1 MQCSLVPGQ
10 LHLSRSLRTIS
21 IPLHSTIITASPRNI
36 AGFLFQY
43 KTLSATQRQLCLPV
57 WKAKKLF
64 ALSVF
69 ASIANAMGGGGIR
82 WSWLPITNYPKKQ
95 QINPWPSNIWASCY
109 SLELRTRTW
118 SHVRS
123 YHCVYYYNL
132 KEEINHLQGGLFT
145 KKLWEC
151 WCLREMDPPTLRT
164 LDAFS
169 VELKQQTAA
178 CRRRGRFFPSGT
190 GPRHSSCLESLHGDF
205 LHKGRPQL

>member
-64 ALSVF
+64 DVLGF
-69 ASIANAMGGGGIR
+69 AAIANAMGGGGIR

-95 QINPWPSNIWASCY
+95 QINPWPSNISASCY
-109 SLELRTRTW
+109 SLELRTGTW
-118 SHVRS
+118 SHVQS
-123 YHCVYYYNL
+123 HHSVFCYKL
-132 KEEINHLQGGLFT
+132 EEEIN
-145 KKLWEC
+145 KLSW
-151 WCLREMDPPTLRT
+151 WLSYLRRNCGN
-164 LDAFS
+164 
-169 VELKQQTAA
+169 VET
-178 CRRRGRFFPSGT
+178 
-190 GPRHSSCLESLHGDF
+190 
-205 LHKGRPQL
+205 